1 MRVHVEDRWEAD
13 AVDVYVIDGRPANRI
28 LRLAPPPA
36 ADAATFTGADTWEP
50 LEPNAA
56 VAGLAPTF
64 RVRRAVWDAIVAA
77 GAELAPADRTMD
89 TAWRD
94 ARDTRD
100 RLLGLVERLTAP
112 APTPDAPVRASPR

>member
-1 MRVHVEDRWEAD
+1 MRVHVEDRWEAN
-13 AVDVYVIDGRPANRI
+13 AVDVYVVDGQPVNRI

-36 ADAATFTGADTWEP
+36 PDAATFTGADTWEP